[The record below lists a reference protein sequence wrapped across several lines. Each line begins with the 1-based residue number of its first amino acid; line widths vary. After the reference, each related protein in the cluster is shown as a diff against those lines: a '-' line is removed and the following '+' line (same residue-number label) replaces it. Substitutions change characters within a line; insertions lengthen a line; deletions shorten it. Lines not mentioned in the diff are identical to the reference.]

1 MAGIADH
8 VAPRHAAVR
17 PATHR
22 APRGADRIGAAREAR
37 REAEAQRRRQEAL
50 ARLAQRRMPLPGAA
64 EAKGSDDLHRRS
76 RADAGMTLVTDAP
89 AMRGPANCACGAGGP
104 ELESPVL
111 TVREIEVLRTWL
123 VLETKPAVA
132 QELYISLG
140 TVNTHLTRIR
150 AKYADVGRPAPT
162 KAALVARAVQDGLI
176 TLDEL

>member
-1 MAGIADH
+1 MTGIAH
-8 VAPRHAAVR
+8 QIAPRHAAVR

-22 APRGADRIGAAREAR
+22 TVRGADRVGGAREAR
-37 REAEAQRRRQEAL
+37 REAEALRRRQEAL
-50 ARLAQRRMPLPGAA
+50 ARLAQRRMPLPGSA
-64 EAKGSDDLHRRS
+64 EHTDGLRRES
-76 RADAGMTLVTDAP
+76 REATAMTLVTDDAVAGVGSSRCMCGAP
-89 AMRGPANCACGAGGP
+89 AAG
-104 ELESPVL
+104 LESPTL

-123 VLETKPAVA
+123 MLETKPAVA
-132 QELYISLG
+132 QSLYISLG